1 MIGKPG
7 RRLWVLPKSY
17 REGGFFVVSVFQN
30 TKGGGIS

>member
-17 REGGFFVVSVFQN
+17 REGGFFVVFSRTQRVEEFL
-30 TKGGGIS
+30 